1 MKVSIYG
8 TWRQAIWLS
17 AKLAGLSWIQGV
29 CCWLVSFS
37 TCSSHGHSQVK
48 QDIVELH
55 PFLLNSPYF
64 KHVKAIRKHCASDY
78 STERKYRAPIKQ
90 IRPVKVKKDIIY
102 SWLLISLIYNH
113 SIRSVGS
120 AAISMVNVASGKV
133 DAYYEMGMHA
143 WDIAAGDLIVREA
156 GGVVMDTGG
165 NFRFTV
171 CTGRYMRYVCW
182 KCV

>member
-1 MKVSIYG
+1 M
-8 TWRQAIWLS
+8 
-17 AKLAGLSWIQGV
+17 
-29 CCWLVSFS
+29 
-37 TCSSHGHSQVK
+37 
-48 QDIVELH
+48 
-55 PFLLNSPYF
+55 
-64 KHVKAIRKHCASDY
+64 
-78 STERKYRAPIKQ
+78 
-90 IRPVKVKKDIIY
+90 KKDIIY